1 MNDSACL
8 ELVFKLPAGL
18 VPFVNVE
25 TVGVARLVSSDQ
37 IILSA
42 M

>member
-1 MNDSACL
+1 MNNSACL
-8 ELVFKLPAGL
+8 ELVSKLPAGL
-18 VPFVNVE
+18 VTLVNVE
-25 TVGVARLVSSDQ
+25 TVGVARLVSLDQ